1 MILFVLHNPWIDTD
15 FLTFRSWTTNT
26 YIWNTILIV
35 LTVQISISITLVRW
49 ALDKVVTYSHTSL
62 LSIWLRDQDHVAHLW
77 RFVYIGMLMLL
88 DQSRSLIIMHRLTVW
103 NQLRL
108 KFVSLLFVFITFS
121 WTYEVPNQ
129 LVSVLVKQ
137 VNFEGGSVRI
147 VNLKALELCELLK
160 LPMQAFTD
168 LPAHR
173 DVK

>member
-1 MILFVLHNPWIDTD
+1 
-15 FLTFRSWTTNT
+15 
-26 YIWNTILIV
+26 
-35 LTVQISISITLVRW
+35 
-49 ALDKVVTYSHTSL
+49 
-62 LSIWLRDQDHVAHLW
+62 
-77 RFVYIGMLMLL
+77 MLL

-129 LVSVLVKQ
+129 LGSVLVKQ